1 MCLCDLKVKNTGMNG
16 QFVTECQSGPPH
28 PKKRTYKERGKEML
42 CINNF
47 PVKEIKQIYHLVSKS
62 GY

>member
-1 MCLCDLKVKNTGMNG
+1 MGNLSQSVKVA
-16 QFVTECQSGPPH
+16 PPH